1 MNSEERYYAP
11 AQIYSESCAYQR
23 SQVQEYNQSP
33 PACLYVGRQPQ
44 TSYAN
49 PSLSGLEQGSPA
61 DISPFEVPAISEDPT
76 VSHLH
81 HPQQQH
87 PNPHTHQGA
96 CFGSSSEISSLEE
109 HTRTHLPFP
118 WMKSTKSHAH
128 LWKGQWP
135 GGSFMVEQ
143 EDSKRTRTAY
153 TRAQLL
159 ELEKEFLFNKYI
171 SRPRRVELAVMLN
184 LTERHIKIWF
194 QNRRMKWKKEEDKKR
209 GRNGAPEQDSVVS
222 SGDLK
227 EDCCAPNTPFGRDPL
242 SVSVSSSQPAN
253 ISGSSLRSQGA
264 GARDST
270 KNS

>member
-1 MNSEERYYAP
+1 MDSEERYYAS
-11 AQIYSESCAYQR
+11 AQIYNEPCAYQR
-23 SQVQEYNQSP
+23 SQVQEYNQNL

-44 TSYAN
+44 TPYAN
-49 PSLSGLEQGSPA
+49 PSLSGFDEGSPA

-76 VSHLH
+76 VSHLR
-81 HPQQQH
+81 HPQPQH
-87 PNPHTHQGA
+87 PNTHAHQGA
-96 CFGSSSEISSLEE
+96 CFGSAPDISNLED
-109 HTRTHLPFP
+109 HNRTHLPFP

-128 LWKGQWP
+128 IWKGQWP

-143 EDSKRTRTAY
+143 EENKRTRTAY

-227 EDCCAPNTPFGRDPL
+227 EDSCVATTPVGRDPL
-242 SVSVSSSQPAN
+242 TANVSSSQPAN
-253 ISGSSLRSQGA
+253 TPETSLRSQGTCE
-264 GARDST
+264 RDSM